1 MKSSKVIIL
10 TIILSLIYGVTV
22 FLNYQMYPAYL
33 ESMLKEANALPML
46 LGSLLLLILAGAA
59 LGFLLGVLNLASKKT
74 GITISLILIIIL
86 LMLVLLCHV
95 SDFYSPNIYLFIM
108 ENSGYLYI
116 FIGAIAAMALFKG
129 LKKIKE

>member
-1 MKSSKVIIL
+1 M
-10 TIILSLIYGVTV
+10 
-22 FLNYQMYPAYL
+22 
-33 ESMLKEANALPML
+33 
-46 LGSLLLLILAGAA
+46 
-59 LGFLLGVLNLASKKT
+59 ASKKT
-74 GITISLILIIIL
+74 GVTISLILIIIL

-116 FIGAIAAMALFKG
+116 FIGALAAMALFKG